1 VRGLA
6 AAHLYGQLQRRDQ
19 LQVQAEWP
27 QLVAGAQRLLDL
39 RPPAGVL
46 RPGRL
51 GPGVQERLAVRVG
64 LLAAL
69 ARRRERG
76 LVLGVGL
83 GQLVAQWR
91 PCLPGQDLLAGQ
103 RLRNDALVCPGERLG
118 KIRGERPVRGGRA
131 ARRRA
136 PTMARLRLRWSA
148 TPVRASTQTSS
159 RSWKCSPARAV

>member
-103 RLRNDALVCPGERLG
+103 RLRNMRWCAPASASARSGVSARCGVAGPPDGALRQ
-118 KIRGERPVRGGRA
+118 
-131 ARRRA
+131 
-136 PTMARLRLRWSA
+136 W
-148 TPVRASTQTSS
+148 
-159 RSWKCSPARAV
+159 PA